1 MPLGWLPNIM
11 RSGKERGCSDLSF
24 KTFSSKLAS
33 ALTFLKNGRT
43 TTTKKYFL

>member
-1 MPLGWLPNIM
+1 MPLGWLPNII

-33 ALTFLKNGRT
+33 ALTFLKNGRA
-43 TTTKKYFL
+43 KKKKCFL